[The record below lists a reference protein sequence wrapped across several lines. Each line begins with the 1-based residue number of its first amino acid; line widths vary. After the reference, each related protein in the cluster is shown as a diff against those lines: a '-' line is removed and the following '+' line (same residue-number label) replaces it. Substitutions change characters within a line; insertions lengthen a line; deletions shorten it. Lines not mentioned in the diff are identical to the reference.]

1 MYTRIEAESFRGLR
15 GLVVDG
21 LKRINL
27 FVGRNNSGKTSLLEA
42 VYLLNGGH
50 SSQTAAVVNV
60 FRGMSYANSPDAFFR
75 NLFPDLD
82 PNSPIGVSGHREGER
97 EPRRVDVVAVGA
109 SELAVADGSAAVPLP
124 PVTEQE
130 EIGGLRITSTTADGK
145 ESVVNVAADPSSGN
159 LRIEGKPRP
168 DFVPC
173 SLLPSR
179 PPTTV
184 WSIGDLF
191 ARLVVAKKDREVVEA
206 VRLVDGGVSAIRA
219 VAMNG
224 QNRIMADTGGERL
237 IPLAV
242 TGDGMIKL
250 FNISVL
256 VAASEGGVV
265 LIDEIDNGL
274 HHSVMQPFWKALL
287 KMATDHNVR
296 ILATTHNDELLRN
309 AIEAFGDDLSVL
321 GLYRLDRVGDRVEAV
336 SYSEEA
342 LAAKRELDIEV
353 RG

>member
-1 MYTRIEAESFRGLR
+1 
-15 GLVVDG
+15 
-21 LKRINL
+21 
-27 FVGRNNSGKTSLLEA
+27 
-42 VYLLNGGH
+42 
-50 SSQTAAVVNV
+50 
-60 FRGMSYANSPDAFFR
+60 
-75 NLFPDLD
+75 
-82 PNSPIGVSGHREGER
+82 
-97 EPRRVDVVAVGA
+97 
-109 SELAVADGSAAVPLP
+109 
-124 PVTEQE
+124 
-130 EIGGLRITSTTADGK
+130 
-145 ESVVNVAADPSSGN
+145 
-159 LRIEGKPRP
+159 
-168 DFVPC
+168 
-173 SLLPSR
+173 
-179 PPTTV
+179 
-184 WSIGDLF
+184 
-191 ARLVVAKKDREVVEA
+191 
-206 VRLVDGGVSAIRA
+206 
-219 VAMNG
+219 MNG

-321 GLYRLDRVGDRVEAV
+321 ELYRLDRVGDRVEAV